1 MCYLPR
7 PMERANTSAGRG
19 TDFIRQIVAADLE
32 SGRHGG
38 RVVTRFPPEPNGY
51 LHVGHATHI
60 CLNFGIA
67 EEFGGRCHL
76 RYDDTNPEKESEDF
90 VRAIQEDIRWLGFD
104 WGEHLYFASDYFERM
119 YQCAESL
126 IERGLAYVDSQP
138 TEAIREGRG
147 TVTES
152 GVLSRYRGRSP
163 EENLDLFRRMRAG
176 EFEDGEHVLRGKI
189 DMASPNM
196 LMRDPVFYRIRHA
209 HHYRQGDDWC
219 IYPLYDYA
227 HCLEDAF
234 EGVTH
239 SICTLEF
246 ENNRELYDWVLE
258 HVGFEEPRPH
268 QYEWA
273 GLDLEGAVLS
283 KRFIK
288 PLVDTGV
295 VSGWNDP
302 RLATV
307 AAYRRR
313 GVPPE
318 ALRLLSDLIG
328 VSKTGAKT
336 EEAKL
341 DFAIREV
348 LNPTAPRVMA
358 VLDPLKVV
366 LTNFPADQ
374 TDEIDAPLFPH
385 DVPREGSRHV
395 PFTRELWIERTD
407 FEEDPP
413 EGFRRLVPGGEVR
426 LRYAYVICCDEVI
439 KDESGRVVEL
449 RCRYDPDT
457 QGGAT
462 GDGRKVK
469 GTIQWVSVPHALAAE
484 VRLFDRLLLDFDI
497 AELWEDE
504 PFDPSEHLNPSSLVV
519 VPDARIEPSVANDPS
534 DTRYQFE
541 RTGYFWRDPV
551 DGLRD
556 RPVFNRIVALK
567 DTWARREAAPARA
580 PEGTPPKTGGTRSAR
595 RGAPGRRRDEP
606 PAAPE
611 STDADADRR
620 ARDLSPE
627 IAMRIERYRSEFG
640 VIDEHAELLARSPDF
655 FEAAL
660 GEHRDATAVA
670 SWIVVDLRGLLGDRT
685 LSDLPFGGEAVGRL
699 AALVDAGKVSRRAAK
714 DVLARMIEEGGQPE
728 AWVESMG
735 LEKMSDREALGAII
749 ESVLAGRPDKVA
761 EYRGGKKGLIGFFVG
776 EVMKQSGG
784 AADPAR
790 AKHMLSERLDR

>member
-1 MCYLPR
+1 
-7 PMERANTSAGRG
+7 MERAKSSAGPG
-19 TDFIRQIVAADLE
+19 TDFIRQIVAADVE

-76 RYDDTNPEKESEDF
+76 RYDDTNPEKESEEF
-90 VRAIQEDIRWLGFD
+90 VRAIQEDIRWLGFE

-119 YQCAESL
+119 YGCAESL

-147 TVTES
+147 TVTEP
-152 GVLSRYRGRSP
+152 GVPSPYRGRSP

-176 EFEDGEHVLRGKI
+176 EFDDGAHVLRGKI

-196 LMRDPVFYRIRHA
+196 LMRDPVFYRIRRA
-209 HHYRQGDDWC
+209 HHYRQGDEWC

-234 EGVTH
+234 EGITH

-288 PLVDTGV
+288 PLVDSGV
-295 VSGWNDP
+295 VSGWDDP

-318 ALRLLSDLIG
+318 ALRLLSELVG

-348 LNPTAPRVMA
+348 LNATAPRVMA

-366 LTNFPADQ
+366 LTNYPAGE
-374 TDEIDAPLFPH
+374 TEEIDAPLFPH
-385 DVPREGSRHV
+385 DVPREGSRPV

-413 EGFRRLVPGGEVR
+413 KGFRRLVPGGDVR
-426 LRYAYVICCDEVI
+426 LRYAYVIHCDEVI
-439 KDESGRVVEL
+439 KDEGGRVVEL
-449 RCRYDPDT
+449 RCSYDPDT
-457 QGGAT
+457 RGGAT
-462 GDGRKVK
+462 PDGRKVK
-469 GTIQWVSVPHALAAE
+469 GTVQWVSVPHALAAE

-497 AELWEDE
+497 AELGEDE
-504 PFDPSEHLNPSSLVV
+504 ELDPSEHMNPASLVV
-519 VPDARIEPSVANDPS
+519 MPDARIEPSVANDPS

-551 DGLRD
+551 DGRRD

-567 DTWARREAAPARA
+567 DTWARRDTTPAKSEKA
-580 PEGTPPKTGGTRSAR
+580 PPKAGRTGAASTSAD
-595 RGAPGRRRDEP
+595 AGRRV
-606 PAAPE
+606 
-611 STDADADRR
+611 
-620 ARDLSPE
+620 RDLSPE
-627 IAMRIERYRSEFG
+627 VAARFERYRSEFG

-660 GEHRDATAVA
+660 AEHRDATAVA
-670 SWIVVDLRGLLGDRT
+670 SWIVVDLRGLLGDRM
-685 LSDLPFGGEAVGRL
+685 LSELPFGGGAVGRL
-699 AALVDAGKVSRRAAK
+699 AALVDAGRVTRRAAK
-714 DVLARMIEEGGQPE
+714 DVLARMVEEGGEPE
-728 AWVESMG
+728 AWVEAMG
-735 LEKMSDREALGAII
+735 LERLSDREALGAII
-749 ESVLAGRPDKVA
+749 ESVLAGRPDKVD
-761 EYRGGKKGLIGFFVG
+761 EYRDGKKGLIGFFVG

-790 AKHMLSERLDR
+790 AKRMLSERLDR